1 MAQFIF
7 SENYDNQLERI
18 EGYILEA
25 ADSID
30 KVSEFLDQHDQVLRF
45 IEQNPTT
52 AVAHPTTGDQS
63 WFLAM
68 ADTVFSLNVRIQKI
82 V

>member
-45 IEQNPTT
+45 IEQNPTPT
-52 AVAHPTTGDQS
+52 APTPRSATPLDHSAKAGPQCS
-63 WFLAM
+63 G
-68 ADTVFSLNVRIQKI
+68 R
-82 V
+82 